1 MRTLIPFPV
10 KFLLE
15 TGGGLLISL
24 SRKASC
30 SSIVLVTLAAS
41 LAFRAVLGLNCNVG
55 EVRLLTL
62 GLVGFLGEGPGVG
75 GLRAYIGVR
84 GL

>member
-1 MRTLIPFPV
+1 VRTLIPLPV

-30 SSIVLVTLAAS
+30 SSMVLVNLAAS

-55 EVRLLTL
+55 EVRFVTL
-62 GLVGFLGEGPGVG
+62 GLVSFFGAPGVG
-75 GLRAYIGVR
+75 GLTRAYTGVR